1 MSRAGF
7 RIALDHERKP
17 RPTRGPAPEEVD
29 MAEIHV
35 ERKQGSSMKWVWV
48 LVLLIV
54 LALIGWW
61 LWQSGMLGGTQ
72 ADTARTPL
80 DTISMLQSSA
90 VLNW

>member
-1 MSRAGF
+1 
-7 RIALDHERKP
+7 
-17 RPTRGPAPEEVD
+17 

-35 ERKQGSSMKWVWV
+35 ERKQGSSMNWLWV

-61 LWQSGMLGGTQ
+61 LWQSGMLGDVQ

-80 DTISMLQSSA
+80 DTISLLHSPAIPNS
-90 VLNW
+90 